1 MYLSGDVFKN
11 VCLEKVLQII
21 IEVSMLRSLILDI
34 LPGSW
39 LKLQR
44 PPCKYF
50 WWKFIK
56 KESPK
61 SDLCNKNK
69 QQCFQ
74 IVLDWTGTLFS
85 RACFWCV
92 WSRNRVPWN
101 REKSVS
107 WSKISLDLQVHPLT
121 PFWANFP
128 NFYQLKPQK
137 NICKALWSPQL
148 IKKMKHWLKMR
159 LCTIILLE
167 YIVFHTSFLLLRQ

>member
-44 PPCKYF
+44 PPCKCF

-61 SDLCNKNK
+61 SNLCNKNK

-74 IVLDWTGTLFS
+74 MVLDWTDTLFS

-101 REKSVS
+101 REKSGAMKQDFS
-107 WSKISLDLQVHPLT
+107 RLASSSTYPILSQFSKFLPPETSE
-121 PFWANFP
+121 
-128 NFYQLKPQK
+128 
-137 NICKALWSPQL
+137 
-148 IKKMKHWLKMR
+148 KHM
-159 LCTIILLE
+159 
-167 YIVFHTSFLLLRQ
+167 